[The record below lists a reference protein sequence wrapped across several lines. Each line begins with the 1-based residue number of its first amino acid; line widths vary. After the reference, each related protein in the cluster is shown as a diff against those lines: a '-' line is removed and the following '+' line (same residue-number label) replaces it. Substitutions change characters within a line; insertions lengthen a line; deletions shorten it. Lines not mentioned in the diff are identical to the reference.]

1 MDRDSKGEKRDHKRR
16 VRRYSASRL
25 LREKVPVP
33 AESTLSTE
41 THRGQL
47 MVCVEPPERER

>member
-1 MDRDSKGEKRDHKRR
+1 VEHDLKKSDERPKRR
-16 VRRYSASRL
+16 VRRYSANRL

-47 MVCVEPPERER
+47 MVRVEQPGNEQ